1 MAALSV
7 AAVENR
13 HETMLP
19 GGDERDESRA
29 EMHPRNKCK
38 ANVSLQHV
46 SSYLQRVASIC
57 SAWMTPHSN
66 VSASNET
73 FFVVAVVG
81 RGRHAIHATSADDR
95 MTSFLSSLLY
105 GLQLN
110 LRPGG
115 LLLQIGDD
123 DDDAGDHHDAA
134 NFLTESS
141 HVRCDRKKRRK
152 NFSAHNL
159 ISSGSIT
166 QLEGESLIA
175 EAGCCCC
182 CCGGGRGRLHESI
195 VSARLTEKAGETMGI
210 ILQPI
215 YAPAVHKRKGGLGK
229 YK

>member
-1 MAALSV
+1 M
-7 AAVENR
+7 
-13 HETMLP
+13 
-19 GGDERDESRA
+19 
-29 EMHPRNKCK
+29 
-38 ANVSLQHV
+38 
-46 SSYLQRVASIC
+46 
-57 SAWMTPHSN
+57 
-66 VSASNET
+66 
-73 FFVVAVVG
+73 
-81 RGRHAIHATSADDR
+81 
-95 MTSFLSSLLY
+95 
-105 GLQLN
+105 
-110 LRPGG
+110 
-115 LLLQIGDD
+115 QIGDD
-123 DDDAGDHHDAA
+123 ADDDDDDGDNDAA

-182 CCGGGRGRLHESI
+182 GGGRGRLHESI